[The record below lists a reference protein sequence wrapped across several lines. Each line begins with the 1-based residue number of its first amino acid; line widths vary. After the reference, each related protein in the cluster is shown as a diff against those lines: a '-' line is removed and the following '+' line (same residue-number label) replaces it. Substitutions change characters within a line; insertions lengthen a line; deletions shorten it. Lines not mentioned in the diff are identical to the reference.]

1 MKNLKPKKSTG
12 HDNISSQ
19 FLIRNKH
26 AIAVPISIL
35 INKSLENGEVPT
47 DCKVAKVVPIHKS
60 KSKESFTNYRPI
72 SLLPSVSKVLEKVVH
87 KRVYHFLNTQNLL
100 SQNHYGFRPKHN
112 TSQAVLQFTANIL
125 NSLDN
130 KLSAIGVF
138 LDLSKAFDTID
149 HKILLQK
156 LDHYGIRGIALEWFS
171 SYLSGRSQFVD
182 FNGTSSRHMNLNC
195 GVPQGSVLGP
205 LLFIIY
211 TNDLPNAL
219 KFSKCILFANNTTIF
234 LTSNNVDEL
243 YAMLNL
249 DLNTISDWFKAN
261 KLTLNISK
269 TNYMVFTKCMVV
281 RNSNKSLKLG
291 DQILQQVPHTKFL
304 GINIDEHL
312 DWQVQINACRNKIS
326 SGIYALNSLKNILPT
341 QQLKSIY
348 YSLVHSHLSYGLVL
362 WGAAR
367 KQFLHKLNILQNK
380 ALRSISRNH
389 YRDTAQP
396 IYEKFNIPNIQ
407 TLYQIELSKIM
418 YLFSKGELPTP
429 LMDLFS
435 TNTEIHKYNTRQRY
449 DPHVVRRRTNFV
461 SNSFIHESPKLW
473 LTIPD
478 SIKKARTMASFKKNV
493 KQFFTKLIN

>member
-1 MKNLKPKKSTG
+1 M
-12 HDNISSQ
+12 
-19 FLIRNKH
+19 
-26 AIAVPISIL
+26 
-35 INKSLENGEVPT
+35 
-47 DCKVAKVVPIHKS
+47 
-60 KSKESFTNYRPI
+60 
-72 SLLPSVSKVLEKVVH
+72 SKVLEKVVH
-87 KRVYHFLNTQNLL
+87 NRFYHFSNTPNLL
-100 SQNHYGFRPKHN
+100 FQNQYGFRPKHN

-195 GVPQGSVLGP
+195 GVPQGSVVGS

-211 TNDLPNAL
+211 TNDLHNAL
-219 KFSKCILFANNTTIF
+219 KFSKCILFADDTTIF

-249 DLNTISDWFKAN
+249 DLNTIS
-261 KLTLNISK
+261 
-269 TNYMVFTKCMVV
+269 
-281 RNSNKSLKLG
+281 
-291 DQILQQVPHTKFL
+291 VPHTKFL

-341 QQLKSIY
+341 QQLQSIY

-380 ALRSISRNH
+380 ALRSISRSH

-396 IYEKFNIPNIQ
+396 TGIYEKFNIPNIQ